1 MTNPLKRNG
10 RSQEQRKLIAL
21 TPEYVKIEGRE
32 LSDWLVYLDGL
43 SQEINYFENDAKT
56 PQDTWQS
63 FFRSNSLVQLAIIGK
78 TPLPEKG
85 DSEQEDIQNSRYQWN
100 NIWEWH
106 KNLNDLEQ
114 FKSLIEKIVFSH
126 LNINNLD
133 DVGNYFEIANNFKKH
148 GTRIRIQIAYT
159 KIIKSAEQFLNSLS
173 TNEQINLGNIPP
185 HFSLFLAFIELLKL
199 AHEDLNKITERHL
212 KFFYEDILKI
222 ARIEPTPDKAH
233 LVFKLAKTQDT
244 ILLPA
249 NTRFKAGKDKTGKER
264 IYQLDSESVINRAE
278 IASLKGLLLDPNVKI
293 LKEIP
298 VLSELQ
304 EKENNKIIENAS
316 LGLVIAADILLLK
329 EGRRIIEFEFNLDK
343 FITKKIKARYY
354 LPDIFQIYFSGE
366 KSWIQG
372 KILFSSR
379 LSEKSL
385 RLVVELL
392 PEMESVVHYKK
403 ILDGVKFDTD
413 KPVARIVFNS
423 QVKYGNPELY
433 PILRQLKT
441 NTIDIR
447 VYVEG
452 VKNLL
457 ITNENSIFEPNKP
470 FKPLGLEPIAK
481 SSFYIGSQEVFQKN
495 LTVLFLDIVWD
506 EFPENEDKEIFLNK
520 YYRGYF
526 SDDELGNNNYFNEFF
541 LSLDVLQNGAWSK
554 SELVESY
561 KLFSGLNPRNII
573 QENKTIFGK
582 TLDKIDSLN
591 VNSKDGFL
599 RLTLNQSFLHKDFF
613 LKNSLQTLA
622 LSQNYSGGKYINGA
636 VYEVVEKPIF
646 SSQVNVS
653 LVRWKN
659 GDGRLERSP
668 ETTVTTVTPVILNQ
682 PFTPQIRTMSI
693 NYGALASRSELQLFH
708 IYPFQGFK
716 PIGKHQQSFSV
727 LPKVIEEEEEK
738 EIIAEKEILIGIK
751 ELQPPATLSVYFE
764 IAEDTGDP
772 QHSIVEEIKPDWY
785 YLQDNDWIN
794 FEEANILNST
804 GSLTTSGIVEIII
817 PEKISKEKTTILDA
831 SFYWIKAS
839 INQDSQAMNKI
850 IKIHTQAAQATF
862 IDQDNDPGH
871 LDAPLPAQAITRLEV
886 PQIGIKTILQPLP
899 SFGGKPPEK
908 SEDYFT
914 RVSEHLRHKGRA
926 VTIFDYEHIILA
938 KFPEI
943 RNVRCL
949 NHTKIDEKGN
959 LNSFSPG
966 CVTLITF
973 PHLGNNPVNI
983 NLMPRTSEL
992 LLQKIKETLQ
1002 SLCSDW
1008 VKIYTVHPCYEPIK
1022 VNCKIELREAYR
1034 SNPAYYRKEVAKEIV
1049 SILAPWTVQKN
1060 TDMVFRN
1067 RLSSLEIVKEL
1078 KNLPYIQ
1085 NIIELSMNPKDD
1097 EPTSDVLARQEN
1109 TIFTSVPLEEHDIKQ
1124 PI

>member
-56 PQDTWQS
+56 PQGTWQS
-63 FFRSNSLVQLAIIGK
+63 FFRGNSLVQLAIISK
-78 TPLPEKG
+78 TPLPEE
-85 DSEQEDIQNSRYQWN
+85 DSLQERRYQWN

-133 DVGNYFEIANNFKKH
+133 DRSNYFEIANNLVKH
-148 GTRIRIQIAYT
+148 GTRIQIAYT
-159 KIIKSAEQFLNSLS
+159 KIIKSAEQFLNSL
-173 TNEQINLGNIPP
+173 TLTANKQVNLGNIPP
-185 HFSLFLAFIELLKL
+185 HFSLFLTFIELLKL

-212 KFFYEDILKI
+212 GFFYEDILKI
-222 ARIEPTPDKAH
+222 ARIKPTPDKAH
-233 LVFKLAKTQDT
+233 LVFKLAKTQDP

-278 IASLKGLLLDPNVKI
+278 IASSKELLLDPNVKI

-316 LGLVIAADILLLK
+316 LGLVIAADILLLQ
-329 EGRRIIEFEFNLDK
+329 EGKRIIVFEFNLDK
-343 FITKKIKARYY
+343 SITKKIKASY
-354 LPDIFQIYFSGE
+354 LSDIFQIYFSGE

-372 KILFSSR
+372 NILLSSR

-385 RLVVELL
+385 RLVVELS

-423 QVKYGNPELY
+423 QVKYGNFKIY
-433 PILRQLKT
+433 PFLRLLKT

-495 LTVLFLDIVWD
+495 LTGLFLDIVWD

-526 SDDELGNNNYFNEFF
+526 SDDELDNNNNYFDNF
-541 LSLDVLQNGAWSK
+541 SLNLDILQNGVWSK

-613 LKNSLQTLA
+613 QKNSLQTLA
-622 LSQNYSGGKYINGA
+622 LSQNYNGGKYIDGA

-646 SSQVNVS
+646 SSQVNIS

-659 GDGRLERSP
+659 RDGRLDPSQG
-668 ETTVTTVTPVILNQ
+668 TTVTPVTLNQ

-693 NYGALASRSELQLFH
+693 NYSALASHRELQLFY

-716 PIGKHQQSFSV
+716 PIDKQQESFSV
-727 LPKVIEEEEEK
+727 LPEF
-738 EIIAEKEILIGIK
+738 IAEKEILIGIK
-751 ELQPPATLSVYFE
+751 ELQPPTTLSVYFE

-772 QHSIVEEIKPDWY
+772 NFSIGKEFKIGWY

-794 FEEANILNST
+794 FNPEDIILNST

-908 SEDYFT
+908 PEDYFT

-992 LLQKIKETLQ
+992 LLKKIKETLQ

-1008 VKIYTVHPCYEPIK
+1008 VKIYTVHPYYEPIK